1 MAAQKHK
8 KKFVRRKYFAFLN
21 AYYPKKTP
29 KPNSLDSPRPY
40 GRLLENKKTGGCRE
54 LFLPEN
60 DFQNSSP
67 ICFAKNIHILEAWKP
82 TEDKKFTL
90 EFFCTCP

>member
-1 MAAQKHK
+1 M
-8 KKFVRRKYFAFLN
+8 
-21 AYYPKKTP
+21 PITPKTP
-29 KPNSLDSPRPY
+29 KPNSLDSSRPY
-40 GRLLENKKTGGCRE
+40 GRLFENKKTGDCRE

-60 DFQNSSP
+60 DFQKSSP
-67 ICFAKNIHILEAWKP
+67 ICFPKNIDILEAWKP

>member
-1 MAAQKHK
+1 MAAQKQN

-21 AYYPKKTP
+21 AYYPKKTQNP
-29 KPNSLDSPRPY
+29 T
-40 GRLLENKKTGGCRE
+40 LLILPDHMEDCLKIKKTGGCRE

-67 ICFAKNIHILEAWKP
+67 ICFPKNIHILEAWKP